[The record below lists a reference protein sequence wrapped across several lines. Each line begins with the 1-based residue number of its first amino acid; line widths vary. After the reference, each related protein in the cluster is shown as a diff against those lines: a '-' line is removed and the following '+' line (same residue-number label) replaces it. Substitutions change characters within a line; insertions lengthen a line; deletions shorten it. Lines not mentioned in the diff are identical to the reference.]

1 VIKNGSADMKKV
13 VVIQVISLVVLC
25 LFTAIF
31 QIQLQKKTVDTLTE
45 LKETEMKTEAKT
57 ETKDQFRTDRKV
69 VVLLGS
75 SVTQGMGASE
85 PQKSWAGLLNEYL
98 LKQEPDVIF
107 LNLGVGGFTTKDIV
121 KSSLKITANLNAE
134 NLTPDIIIFENCLI
148 NDFLNLSTSETKKNI
163 QAAVTRLRNQFP
175 KAQIY
180 LTPPNN
186 VTVYSNRVNA
196 EGFSYQD
203 YVKEI
208 GDYSTTKDWNY
219 INFWDT
225 FESDAAKRN
234 VDLEDTLGH
243 DGKHPNDT
251 GYDIW
256 FEALKKHIDFTDL

>member
-1 VIKNGSADMKKV
+1 MEVYDMKKI
-13 VVIQVISLVVLC
+13 VVINVISLLVLF
-25 LFTAIF
+25 LFTALF
-31 QIQLQKKTVDTLTE
+31 QLQMQKKTMETLS
-45 LKETEMKTEAKT
+45 
-57 ETKDQFRTDRKV
+57 ETKEPVMKIEANSEIKGQNTADRKV

-85 PQKSWAGLLNEYL
+85 PEKSWAGLLNAHLSE
-98 LKQEPDVIF
+98 QEPDIIF

-148 NDFLNLSTSETKKNI
+148 NDFLNLPISETKKNI
-163 QAAVTRLRNQFP
+163 QTAVLRLSNQFP

-180 LTPPNN
+180 LTPPNDVN
-186 VTVYSNRVNA
+186 VYSNRVNA
-196 EGFSYQD
+196 EGYSYQD

-208 GDYSTTKDWNY
+208 GDYSTNQDWNY
-219 INFWDT
+219 INFWES
-225 FESDAAKRN
+225 FESEAAKRN
-234 VDLEDTLGH
+234 VDLEDTLGE

-256 FEALKKHIDFTDL
+256 FEVIKEHIDFTDF